1 MLIASRGRV
10 ECMLIACGTR
20 VAVGVVVGVSD
31 DLLIAT
37 LIRGIAL
44 IAATGRIKAPTV
56 RRSRALTSFT

>member
-20 VAVGVVVGVSD
+20 VAVGVAVGVVVGVSD

-37 LIRGIAL
+37 LIR
-44 IAATGRIKAPTV
+44 
-56 RRSRALTSFT
+56 

>member
-10 ECMLIACGTR
+10 ECLQIACGTR

-37 LIRGIAL
+37 LIR
-44 IAATGRIKAPTV
+44 
-56 RRSRALTSFT
+56 